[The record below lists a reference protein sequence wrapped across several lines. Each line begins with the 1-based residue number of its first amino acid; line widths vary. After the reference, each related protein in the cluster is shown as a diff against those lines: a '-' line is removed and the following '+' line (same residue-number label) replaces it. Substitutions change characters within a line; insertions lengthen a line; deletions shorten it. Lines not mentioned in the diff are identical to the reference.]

1 MNNDELKK
9 LGLRSLSKE
18 MEKFDIDETDVNED
32 DQLIIKEVC
41 RKEDLILYESENEDM
56 GSSVSDEIINKLFPE
71 FEMDPR
77 KYYIIEKD
85 GEWYYHQ

>member
-18 MEKFDIDETDVNED
+18 MEKFDIDETDVNEGE
-32 DQLIIKEVC
+32 QLIIKEVC
-41 RKEDLILYESENEDM
+41 RKEDLILYEHEDEDI

-85 GEWYYHQ
+85 GEWYYQ

>member
-1 MNNDELKK
+1 MNNDEFKI
-9 LGLRSLSKE
+9 LGLKSLGKE
-18 MEKFDIDETDVNED
+18 LGKFDNDETDASEANH
-32 DQLIIKEVC
+32 LIIKEVC
-41 RKEDLILYESENEDM
+41 RKGDLILYEHDDEDI

-85 GEWYYHQ
+85 GELYYQ

>member
-9 LGLRSLSKE
+9 MGLLSLNKE

-41 RKEDLILYESENEDM
+41 RKGDLILYEHDDEDI
-56 GSSVSDEIINKLFPE
+56 GSSVSDEIINELFPE
-71 FEMDPR
+71 FETDPR
-77 KYYIIEKD
+77 KYYLIEKD
-85 GEWYYHQ
+85 GEMYYQ

>member
-1 MNNDELKK
+1 
-9 LGLRSLSKE
+9 

-41 RKEDLILYESENEDM
+41 RKEDFILYESEDEDM
-56 GSSVSDEIINKLFPE
+56 GPSVSDEIINELFPE

-85 GEWYYHQ
+85 GELYYQ